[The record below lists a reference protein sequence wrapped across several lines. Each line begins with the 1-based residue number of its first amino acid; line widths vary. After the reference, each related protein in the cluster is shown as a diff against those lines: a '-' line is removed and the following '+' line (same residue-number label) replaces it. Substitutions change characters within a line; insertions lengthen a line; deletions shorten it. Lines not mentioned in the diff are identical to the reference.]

1 MIISMANFDFY
12 ILRRWNISKISH
24 DLGLILLFWRMSWV
38 RRART
43 AGNPGPVA
51 PLVVF
56 ILACLR
62 FPLFIA
68 LDYNINVRVFIAFDA
83 TRDLWPKLHTHK
95 HSTTHRQTQTLFAL
109 PSLGIGGTMLR
120 NVFEIVFF
128 SLSRM
133 HHQRTFPHIN
143 LESLTKN
150 SLINRF

>member
-68 LDYNINVRVFIAFDA
+68 LDYNINVRVFIAFGA
-83 TRDLWPKLHTHK
+83 TRDHADTR
-95 HSTTHRQTQTLFAL
+95 STTHRQTQTPFTL
-109 PSLGIGGTMLR
+109 PSPGIGGTMLR
-120 NVFEIVFF
+120 NVFEIVFI
-128 SLSRM
+128 SLSRL
-133 HHQRTFPHIN
+133 HHQRTFPLIN

>member
-68 LDYNINVRVFIAFDA
+68 LDYNINVRVFIAFGA
-83 TRDLWPKLHTHK
+83 TRDLWPKLHTH
-95 HSTTHRQTQTLFAL
+95 TINNTQTNANAL
-109 PSLGIGGTMLR
+109 HTSLPR
-120 NVFEIVFF
+120 NRRNNVAE
-128 SLSRM
+128 
-133 HHQRTFPHIN
+133 
-143 LESLTKN
+143 
-150 SLINRF
+150 RF